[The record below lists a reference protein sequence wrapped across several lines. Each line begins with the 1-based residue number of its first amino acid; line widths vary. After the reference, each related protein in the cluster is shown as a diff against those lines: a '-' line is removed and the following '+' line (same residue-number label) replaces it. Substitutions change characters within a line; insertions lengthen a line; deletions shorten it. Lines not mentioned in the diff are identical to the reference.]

1 MSQSLTEN
9 EEKNVFP
16 ILFISVLKVQQNK
29 FHRKQILRK
38 MKQFFKTSW
47 YFFKSSQEISQLN
60 KLI

>member
-9 EEKNVFP
+9 KEKNIFP

-29 FHRKQILRK
+29 FHRKQILGK

-47 YFFKSSQEISQLN
+47 YFLKGSQAISQLN
-60 KLI
+60 KLL